1 MLSPVEPWAVCDGTV
16 MTFTAVG
23 MFSTLHYE
31 GFYFYLI
38 FVSSAQ

>member
-1 MLSPVEPWAVCDGTV
+1 MLSPVELWAAYDGTV

-23 MFSTLHYE
+23 MFSALHYE